1 MLTLSGTI
9 FEGFPCVGSSKQH
22 LAYLQATPI
31 LQKFFLVVNLVQM
44 KPVEELVAKL
54 RTGKVISKERV
65 IQESKPL
72 YM

>member
-1 MLTLSGTI
+1 
-9 FEGFPCVGSSKQH
+9 
-22 LAYLQATPI
+22 
-31 LQKFFLVVNLVQM
+31 M

>member
-1 MLTLSGTI
+1 LQQKL
-9 FEGFPCVGSSKQH
+9 FHYVGSSK
-22 LAYLQATPI
+22 LRPSYLQATPT

-54 RTGKVISKERV
+54 RRGKVISKERV

-72 YM
+72 CV